1 MAKGE
6 HRLSG
11 EPEVVSRTLTRR
23 GFGLLGASALL
34 GDVLYIDASE
44 QPSLKALAVLAHPD
58 DEYHFA
64 ATAYRIAR
72 ELGGLV
78 DQVVISNGEAGYH
91 YSLLAEQVY
100 GLNLTN
106 ESIGRAHLP
115 RIRKQETVAAG
126 RILGIRRHHFLNQT
140 DTRYTLD
147 PDEVDSVWDKP
158 LISHFLS
165 KLLAEEQYGLL
176 LTLLPSQDTHGH
188 HKAATLLALEAA
200 RKVPE
205 AHRPLILG
213 AEACSS
219 HDPIREFVD
228 LPGKPLTGA
237 GSDVREF
244 RRSRSFGYQNALS
257 YQIIANWVIAEHK
270 SQGLLQMDISRH
282 DVERFWRFEASGPHS
297 GERSD
302 WLFAQLNGSSNE
314 VHHED
319 KLRRTQ

>member
-1 MAKGE
+1 M
-6 HRLSG
+6 LG
-11 EPEVVSRTLTRR
+11 EPEVASRTLTRR

-34 GDVLYIDASE
+34 SDVLQVDARV
-44 QPSLKALAVLAHPD
+44 QPSLKVLAVLAHPD

-64 ATAYRIAR
+64 ATAYRVAR

-91 YSLLAEQVY
+91 YSLLAEQIY

-115 RIRKQETVAAG
+115 RIREQETIAAG
-126 RILGIRRHHFLNQT
+126 RILGIRRHHFLNQM

-147 PDEVDSVWDKP
+147 PDDVDSVWDKP
-158 LISHFLS
+158 LIAHFLS
-165 KLLAEEQYGLL
+165 KLLAEEQYSLV

-188 HKAATLLALEAA
+188 HKAATLLALDAA
-200 RKVPE
+200 YAVPD

-219 HDPIREFVD
+219 QDPIREFAD
-228 LPGKPLTGA
+228 LSGKPLTRA

-244 RRSRSFGYQNALS
+244 RRSRRFGYQNALS

-270 SQGLLQMDISRH
+270 SQGLLQMDVSRH
-282 DVERFWRFEASGPHS
+282 DVERFWRFEASGPRS
-297 GERSD
+297 AERGD

-314 VHHED
+314 VRHENN
-319 KLRRTQ
+319 LRRTQ